1 MFLVL
6 FFVFK
11 DGSVFIV
18 FEEDVSKV
26 EVRERE
32 GSDEVRLGR

>member
-1 MFLVL
+1 MFLLL

-18 FEEDVSKV
+18 FEEDASKA
-26 EVRERE
+26 EARERE
-32 GSDEVRLGR
+32 GSDEVRPGR